1 MGVKK
6 TLLDLI
12 FTEQE
17 VNEIYLIKEKA
28 VVRLWADLEIN
39 PFACPDED
47 ELRDFIVEL
56 LKGKGVESDSY
67 TVESILRLVRV

>member
-6 TLLDLI
+6 TLLDVI

-17 VNEIYLIKEKA
+17 VNELHIIKEKA

-39 PFACPDED
+39 PFTCLDEG
-47 ELRDFIVEL
+47 ELRDFIREVLES
-56 LKGKGVESDSY
+56 KGVEVDSY